1 MSLMLECLLSG
12 CVRKM
17 QQIQNKALSELL
29 TQLRFTPETK
39 RRKELDAA
47 EKLIDLVDPD
57 KQYPLEFIWF
67 RITGFQPQTHEAGQL
82 VPGKLLLD
90 DLRIFVA
97 RLSAP
102 LAVPV
107 KDQSDTVYS
116 TEELAEKLGVSKKT
130 IGRWR
135 QRGLIA
141 RKFVFDDGIKRYGFM
156 QSSLDKFLYANPE
169 LASKAR
175 GFRRLTDQQKQQIVS
190 HARKLANGS
199 DRSRHQ
205 IIAATAAEL
214 GASHETVRAT
224 LLKHEQANP
233 NKPIFRKRAGV
244 ITPVQAAEIHRL
256 YEQGIGIAELME
268 RFSRSRSSIFR
279 IVRIRRAKSLLAK
292 KIEFVPSEDF
302 SQDNARD
309 IILGPEF
316 TQAESTQHEVI
327 EPYESTTGSLMDYLQ
342 TLKDAPTLTREQEIE
357 LFRRYN
363 YLKFLACRQREGVK
377 PSGASS
383 DKLAEIEEWLN
394 QAGQIKRM
402 LIEANL
408 RLVVSIA
415 RRHTISGANMPDL
428 VSEGNL
434 SLVRA
439 VEKFDYTRGFRFAT
453 FASWAISKDYA
464 RKIPAQMAR
473 PDRTTA
479 ESIAQFQRDLKSEE
493 EVDFVAVE
501 RARLSLANVIRNELT
516 KREQYVILNRFGPIG
531 MPIKRRTKTLKQIGD
546 DLGLTK
552 ERIRQIELIAL
563 QKLRQSLSPEE
574 FELLTQ

>member
-1 MSLMLECLLSG
+1 
-12 CVRKM
+12 
-17 QQIQNKALSELL
+17 
-29 TQLRFTPETK
+29 
-39 RRKELDAA
+39 
-47 EKLIDLVDPD
+47 
-57 KQYPLEFIWF
+57 
-67 RITGFQPQTHEAGQL
+67 
-82 VPGKLLLD
+82 
-90 DLRIFVA
+90 
-97 RLSAP
+97 
-102 LAVPV
+102 
-107 KDQSDTVYS
+107 
-116 TEELAEKLGVSKKT
+116 
-130 IGRWR
+130 
-135 QRGLIA
+135 
-141 RKFVFDDGIKRYGFM
+141 
-156 QSSLDKFLYANPE
+156 
-169 LASKAR
+169 
-175 GFRRLTDQQKQQIVS
+175 
-190 HARKLANGS
+190 
-199 DRSRHQ
+199 
-205 IIAATAAEL
+205 
-214 GASHETVRAT
+214 

-256 YEQGIGIAELME
+256 YEQGVGIAELME
-268 RFSRSRSSIFR
+268 RFNRSRSSIFR
-279 IVRIRRAKSLLAK
+279 IIRIRRAKSLLAK

-302 SQDNARD
+302 LQDNARE
-309 IILGPEF
+309 IILGSEF

-327 EPYESTTGSLMDYLQ
+327 EPYESTTGSLTDYLQ
-342 TLKDAPTLTREQEIE
+342 TLKNAPTLTREQEIE

-394 QAGQIKRM
+394 QAGQIKSL

-453 FASWAISKDYA
+453 FASWAISKDFA

-473 PDRTTA
+473 PDKTTA
-479 ESIAQFQRDLKSEE
+479 KSIAQFQRDLRSEE
-493 EVDFVAVE
+493 EVDFIAVE
-501 RARLSLANVIRNELT
+501 RARLSLADVIRNELT

-531 MPIKRRTKTLKQIGD
+531 LPIKRRTKTLKQIGQ

-552 ERIRQIELIAL
+552 ERIRQIELTAL